1 MKSTI
6 FASALLGLAIA
17 DKFPDY
23 QQVNDSV
30 NVPTYQA
37 ANLQSL
43 YRSTGDTKA
52 TNANVFNTINIASQ
66 SASQTSTRS
75 IDSLFLRLPSS
86 TELDQ
91 LILGADSV
99 GILKTIQTVATDDS
113 IPCEQR
119 IAYLLELLGRI
130 RTAIERKTFAADQLR
145 VIIDGA
151 RTEIARLQSEIAKL
165 RKNITD
171 LWLDELNDKLSA
183 AIKDLENAY
192 NQFNF
197 VEAQIAPN
205 EAKVAGYEKEI
216 EILTNNADQERNRIA
231 NDRLK
236 LVETEAKIRDLESQ
250 LAAARNRKAAL
261 EESIRKG
268 EANIAEIEA
277 KIAAARDNIK
287 KLEAEIRR
295 LRNQADTLRAKVNE
309 LEIQVERL
317 RTDINVAKAKED
329 RFLSQIAALQD
340 RINTEE
346 KKLATKD
353 LDDLNRKIDTLR
365 RLVPTTEKEIDRHY
379 YYCYGEGN
387 VQVEQ
392 TGSVVVYIVRGE
404 RVNEY
409 LNRRYAQNSHRGQ
422 QGDLRLQ
429 KVDIFNA
436 QWTGKYGYPA
446 VVGNNKNG
454 DDFSGSFSCFNGN
467 ASVKGYGIISNI
479 GADFIEA
486 RDDKGKN
493 NRFHFS
499 SCSRL
504 EATNDTPKLGQGFY
518 YEAVPSSADGYNLIA
533 GSCI

>member
-1 MKSTI
+1 MKPTFI
-6 FASALLGLAIA
+6 ASALLGLAVA
-17 DKFPDY
+17 EKFPNYPTNVD
-23 QQVNDSV
+23 VSNV
-30 NVPTYQA
+30 NVPNYGP

-43 YRSTGDTKA
+43 YRSTGDAQA
-52 TNANVFNTINIASQ
+52 TNQNVFGVINSASQ

-86 TELDQ
+86 AELDE

-119 IAYLLELLGRI
+119 INYLLELVGRI
-130 RTAIERKTFAADQLR
+130 RSAIERKTFAANQLK

-151 RTEIARLQSEIAKL
+151 RTEIARLQGEIKKL
-165 RKNITD
+165 QQSITD
-171 LWLDELNDKLSA
+171 LWLDELNDKLA
-183 AIKDLENAY
+183 EAIKNLENAY

-205 EAKVAGYEKEI
+205 EAKVSGFQREI
-216 EILTNNADQERNRIA
+216 EILTKNADEERNRIA

-236 LVETEAKIRDLESQ
+236 LVETEARIRDLENQ

-261 EESIRKG
+261 EESISKS
-268 EANIAEIEA
+268 EAIIAEDEK
-277 KIAAARDNIK
+277 KIATARDNIR

-295 LRNQADTLRAKVNE
+295 LRDQADTLRARVNE

-317 RTDINVAKAKED
+317 RTDINVAEAKED
-329 RFLSQIAALQD
+329 RFNSQIDTIRD
-340 RINTEE
+340 RITVEE
-346 KKLATKD
+346 KKLATGD
-353 LDDLNRKIDTLR
+353 LNDLNRMIDTLK

-379 YYCYGEGN
+379 YYCYGDGSVE
-387 VQVEQ
+387 VEQ
-392 TGSVVVYIVRGE
+392 TGSVIVYIVRGE

-409 LNRRYAQNSHRGQ
+409 LHSRYGNDVRGHS
-422 QGDLRLQ
+422 GDLRLQ
-429 KVDIFNA
+429 SVSIFDA
-436 QWTGKYGYPA
+436 RWTSKFGYPQ
-446 VVGNNKNG
+446 VVARGSSN
-454 DDFSGSFSCFNGN
+454 DFSGSFSCLNSGN
-467 ASVKGYGIISNI
+467 AVRGYATISNI

-486 RDDKGKN
+486 KDEKGRSQRYN
-493 NRFHFS
+493 LG

-504 EATNDTPKLGQGFY
+504 ESVHETPRVGQGFY
-518 YEAVPSSADGYNLIA
+518 YEAIPSSADGFNLIA